1 MKNKYFPEAEY
12 KTPAN
17 HKRVLGDKLTFG
29 TSIYFNYRFLKY
41 VLRNRNFA
49 FKNLYD
55 TAQWAECSY
64 EIMKLTE
71 DCGARYHIEGFDNV
85 ESVADEPVVFISNHM
100 GTLETMVFPSLIA
113 PVKEVTF
120 VVKDTLTTNPIFGP
134 VMRAR
139 NPIAVTRKDTRK
151 DLLTV
156 MNEGQKKL
164 SEGTSVIIFPQS
176 TRTEKFI
183 PEEFNSLGVKLAAKA
198 GVKVMPMAIKTDFWG
213 NGKLVKDL
221 GTLHRKEPV
230 HIKFGAPMEVKGS
243 GKEEHNA
250 IVQFI
255 AEHLAMW
262 NAQK

>member
-1 MKNKYFPEAEY
+1 MKNKYFPEANY
-12 KTPAN
+12 TTPAD
-17 HKRVLGDKLTFG
+17 HKRALGDILSMG
-29 TSIYFNYRFLKY
+29 TSIYFNYRFFRY
-41 VLRNRNFA
+41 VLRNRDFA

-55 TAQWAECSY
+55 TAMWAKCSH
-64 EIMKLTE
+64 EVMKLTE

-113 PVKEVTF
+113 PIKEATF

-198 GVKVMPMAIKTDFWG
+198 GVKVIPMAIKTDFWG